1 MNRLLAA
8 GLFVIAAGAT
18 GPAFAATTAT
28 FQCGDTLVSGV
39 FGLDELTLTIEDVE
53 YIVPQ
58 VPAASG
64 AKYEANGGAAPVL
77 FWNSGDT
84 AVLKVGD
91 TAYPPCVR
99 VKAAPQ

>member
-8 GLFVIAAGAT
+8 AT
-18 GPAFAATTAT
+18 LVLMASPALGATTAT
-28 FQCGDTLVSGV
+28 FQCGEDLVSGV
-39 FGLDELTLTIEDVE
+39 FGLDEATLTVDGVE
-53 YIVPQ
+53 YLVPQ

-64 AKYEANGGAAPVL
+64 AKYEGRDGQAPVL

-84 AVLKVGD
+84 AILKVGD

-99 VKAAPQ
+99 VTAPAGD